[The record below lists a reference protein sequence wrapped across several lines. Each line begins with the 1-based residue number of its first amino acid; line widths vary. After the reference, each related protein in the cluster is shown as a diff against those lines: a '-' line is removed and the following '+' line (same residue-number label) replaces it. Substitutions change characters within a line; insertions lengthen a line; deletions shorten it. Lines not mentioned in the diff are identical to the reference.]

1 MCEPCDLPMKYL
13 LFLFGV
19 CGLVQ
24 GTSAIH
30 IIGLEATAPLELH
43 RYSFQHPQM
52 GTVFKLVFYSEKD
65 SSEARAIAQQV
76 FNRID
81 TLNAIFS
88 DWLPESAL
96 SQLCKTAGMGKK
108 VAVSPELFDILVQSK
123 RFSKQSAGAFDASIG
138 PLTRLWRRARS
149 LKELPLPERI
159 ATAREKVG
167 WKNIQT
173 FKHGRCIRL
182 KKAGMA
188 LDLGG
193 IAQGWTADVCLKMLK
208 DQGISR
214 ALVDAGGDIAMGDAP
229 PGEKGWK
236 IELPEGIKTGNIDLL
251 QNCGITTSGATV
263 RFFEVDGKRYSHI
276 IDPRTGQALTHQV
289 LVTVLAPNAT
299 MADAWATAISVS
311 GEVGRGQALKSN
323 KKLEIWLTE
332 TGF

>member
-1 MCEPCDLPMKYL
+1 MKY
-13 LFLFGV
+13 FLFV
-19 CGLVQ
+19 
-24 GTSAIH
+24 
-30 IIGLEATAPLELH
+30 IGLCSLVKEATALHFVGFYTTAPLELH
-43 RYSFQHPQM
+43 RYSYQHPQM
-52 GTVFKLVFYSEKD
+52 GTVFKLVFYAEKD
-65 SSEARAIAQQV
+65 SSEASAIAQQI
-76 FNRID
+76 FDRID

-138 PLTRLWRRARS
+138 PLTRLWRRSRS
-149 LKELPLPERI
+149 LKELPTPERI
-159 ATAREKVG
+159 TAAREKVG

-208 DQGISR
+208 DQGISC

-236 IELPEGIKTGNIDLL
+236 IELPEGIMAGNIDRL

-263 RFFEVDGKRYSHI
+263 RFFELDGKRYSHI
-276 IDPRTGQALTHQV
+276 IDPRTGQALTHRI

-311 GEVGRGQALKSN
+311 GEKGAALKSN

-332 TGF
+332 VGF